1 MNDRKGFAQ
10 SIETS
15 YMGMRLSGPV
25 IASSSPLTASA
36 DSVAE
41 LAAAGAGAVVLKSVF
56 EEQIAGQAASLE
68 KYSDYP
74 EAQQYLNRY
83 MEGDYVNGYI
93 NLVKELKKRVNIPVI
108 GSINCHTSG
117 RWVEYAAA
125 LEDAGADAI
134 ELNIFL
140 QPVSPEQSGAEIE
153 SAYLDIAAAVT
164 ESVTAIPV
172 AVKLA
177 PHFTNP
183 LNVIT
188 SLRDRGVKGVVLF
201 NRMFEPQI
209 QIDTMQ
215 LTAGDPL
222 SAPAELRASLRTVA
236 LCSAKVEGVDISVST
251 GVHDHADAIRSLLA
265 GATTVQVCTALYKN
279 GIGYIS
285 DINAGIADWMN
296 GHGYR
301 SIEDFRARMNA
312 HAAKDGGMYYRTQ
325 YMRYFPE

>member
-74 EAQQYLNRY
+74 EAQQYLSRY
-83 MEGDYVNGYI
+83 MEGDYVTGYI
-93 NLVKELKKRVNIPVI
+93 NLIRELKMRVDIPII
-108 GSINCHTSG
+108 GSINCYTAG
-117 RWVEYAAA
+117 RWAEYAAT
-125 LEDAGADAI
+125 LEKAGADAI

-140 QPVSPEQSGAEIE
+140 QPVSPERSGAEIE
-153 SAYLDIAAAVT
+153 SDYIDIAAAVT
-164 ESVTAIPV
+164 ESVSAIPV

-183 LNVIT
+183 LNVIA
-188 SLRDRGVKGVVLF
+188 SLRDRGVRGVVLF

-209 QIDTMQ
+209 RIDTMQ
-215 LTAGDPL
+215 LAAGEPF
-222 SAPAELRASLRTVA
+222 STSAELRTSLRTVA
-236 LCSAKVEGVDISVST
+236 LCSAKVERVDISVST
-251 GVHDHADAIRSLLA
+251 GVHDYADAIRSLLA

-312 HAAKDGGMYYRTQ
+312 RAAKDGEMYYRTQ